1 MPAYK
6 YTLKSGKTMWYANF
20 YYTDWTGKKKHIC
33 KRGFKTQ
40 REAKEYER
48 SFLDQ
53 EKNTSDI
60 LFSSLVENYL
70 EDMSHRLKPTTMEN
84 KKFIITGKLL
94 PYFGALKVCDI
105 DTVKVRKWQNEL
117 LSYRDDNGRP
127 FSQTYLKTV
136 NNQLSALMN
145 YAVAHYGLASNPC
158 RAAGSIGKSKAGEM
172 NIWTQ
177 KQYEQFSNVIQK
189 SSVKLA
195 FDILFYTGIRSGEL
209 LALTPADILPS
220 KRIDINKNYAKVN
233 GQELFLEP
241 KTPKAKRCIA
251 IPDFL
256 YNDICGYISKLYGI
270 QNGDRIFYFTKSAL
284 EKEIKKAA
292 DKAGLPPIR
301 VHDLRHS
308 HASMLVEM
316 GFSPL
321 EISNRLG
328 HESVKTTLD
337 TYSHLYPDKDQQ
349 LADRLNQFRKAMPMK
364 ETP

>member
-6 YTLKSGKTMWYANF
+6 YTLKDGKTIRWYAAFN
-20 YYTDWTGKKKHIC
+20 YTDWTGQNKHTC

-48 SFLDQ
+48 SILDQ

-84 KKFIITGKLL
+84 KRFIIEGKLL
-94 PYFGALKVCDI
+94 PYFGRLKVCDI
-105 DTVKVRKWQNEL
+105 DTIKIRKWQNEL
-117 LSYRDDNGRP
+117 ISYRGEDGKP
-127 FSQTYLKTV
+127 FSQTYLKTI

-145 YAVAHYGLASNPC
+145 YAVSHYRLSFNPC
-158 RAAGSIGKSKAGEM
+158 KAAGSMGKSKAEEM

-177 KQYEQFSNVIQK
+177 AQYEQFSGAIQK

-195 FDILFYTGIRSGEL
+195 FDVLFYTGMRSGEL

-220 KRIDINKNYAKVN
+220 KRIDINKNYAKIK
-233 GQELFLEP
+233 GEELFLEP
-241 KTPKAKRCIA
+241 KTPKAKRCIS

-256 YNDICGYISKLYGI
+256 YEDIQEYIGKLYGI
-270 QNGDRIFYFTKSAL
+270 GKGDRIFYFTKSAL
-284 EKEIKKAA
+284 DKEIKRIAA
-292 DKAGLPPIR
+292 KAGLPIIR

-308 HASMLVEM
+308 HASMLIEM

-321 EISNRLG
+321 EIAERLG

-337 TYSHLYPDKDQQ
+337 TYSHLYPDKDEK
-349 LADRLNQFRKAMPMK
+349 LANELNKLRRSKNV
-364 ETP
+364 